1 MFQIYNVPSTKSKI
15 YLIFNVLYIFF
26 TGFECPDQHCSNL
39 GNGYGCIL
47 ESDIDSATMDCMFD
61 ADIMYCN
68 EMDPDSPC
76 YCCKPKEIKCPDKD
90 CTSLMGSD
98 YSCVPKSL
106 INSTMVCEFNNPG
119 YCNAQTFTHFSN
131 YKEEDPCFCCKTQT
145 TQCPDKNCTTVMGK
159 DYSCVPEE
167 EINTVDMECEFN
179 QYGLCDDG
187 TDPITGCYCCK
198 ENKCPGEGCA
208 ILGSEYSCVQQS
220 QIDATLDCNYKNGS
234 LCNHGLYSQDPCY
247 CCKEKQCPDKGCS
260 DYGEGYNCFPP
271 GNVDLN
277 IMDCTPNDGK
287 GLGLCN
293 DDLLTSLMYLETQ
306 GTTYQAPC
314 RCCKFKQNC
323 TDVGCSTEHPGYQC
337 MNEMDAVNY
346 VKPCLQHNTSL
357 CASNEGM
364 FTDLKRAKNNIYNAI
379 LNFIIY
385 RSTM

>member
-1 MFQIYNVPSTKSKI
+1 
-15 YLIFNVLYIFF
+15 
-26 TGFECPDQHCSNL
+26 
-39 GNGYGCIL
+39 
-47 ESDIDSATMDCMFD
+47 MDCMFD

-220 QIDATLDCNYKNGS
+220 QIDATLDCNYKNAS

-306 GTTYQAPC
+306 GTYQAPC